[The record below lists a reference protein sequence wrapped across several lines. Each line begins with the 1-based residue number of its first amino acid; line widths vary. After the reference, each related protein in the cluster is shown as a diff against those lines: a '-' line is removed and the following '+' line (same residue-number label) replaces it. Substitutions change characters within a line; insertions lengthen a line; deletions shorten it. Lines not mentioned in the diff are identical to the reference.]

1 MKIDGITLSSDA
13 VFAPIA
19 GFSDAGLRSLCA
31 QAGAGLTYTEMVSA
45 KGLIYG
51 NEHTEDLLHTTE
63 REKVCAV
70 QLFGNDPEILAR
82 AAESDAL
89 AKFDVIDV
97 NMGCPVRKIVS
108 NGEGSALLKNP
119 ALAARIVS
127 ALRRAGK
134 PVTVKFR
141 VGFEKNSRTGVDFAR
156 YMQDAGAAAV
166 TVHGRTREQFYEGKA
181 DWDYIA
187 EVVRSVE
194 IPVIANGDVFS
205 KDDYLKIK
213 SHTGAAGVMIA
224 RGALG
229 NPQIF
234 SQITGT
240 PFPYACVRDV
250 VLEHIAVL
258 ASFHSETYSV
268 NNMKKQ
274 VACYCKGL
282 RGGKQLK
289 LRVFEAKTLSELVE
303 AVTLSEALSAPVQRG
318 EGPAKENI

>member
-1 MKIDGITLSSDA
+1 MKIESLTLSSDA
-13 VFAPIA
+13 VFAPVA
-19 GFSDAGLRSLCA
+19 GFSDVGLRSLCA
-31 QAGAGLTYTEMVSA
+31 RMGAGLTYTEMVSA

-51 NEHTEDLLHTTE
+51 NEHTEDLLHTTPF
-63 REKVCAV
+63 EKIKAV
-70 QLFGNDPEILAR
+70 QIFGSEPQIMLK
-82 AAESDAL
+82 AAKGKEFE
-89 AKFDVIDV
+89 KFDIIDV
-97 NMGCPVRKIVS
+97 NMGCPVKKIVS

-119 ALAARIVS
+119 ALAAEIVRE
-127 ALRRAGK
+127 LRRAEK

-141 VGFEKNSRTGVDFAR
+141 IGFEKNSRTGVDFAR
-156 YMQDAGAAAV
+156 YMQDAGAAAI
-166 TVHGRTREQFYEGKA
+166 TVHGRTREQFYEGSA

-187 EVVRSVE
+187 EVVRAVN

-205 KDDYLKIK
+205 EEDYKKIK
-213 SHTGAAGVMIA
+213 AHTGAAGVMIA

-234 SQITGT
+234 SRITGT
-240 PFPYACVRDV
+240 PCPFGTVKEI

-258 ASFHSETYSV
+258 ASFHSEIYTV

-289 LRVFEAKTLSELVE
+289 LETFGARTLKELTDAVKNSEVLEV
-303 AVTLSEALSAPVQRG
+303 
-318 EGPAKENI
+318 PAIK